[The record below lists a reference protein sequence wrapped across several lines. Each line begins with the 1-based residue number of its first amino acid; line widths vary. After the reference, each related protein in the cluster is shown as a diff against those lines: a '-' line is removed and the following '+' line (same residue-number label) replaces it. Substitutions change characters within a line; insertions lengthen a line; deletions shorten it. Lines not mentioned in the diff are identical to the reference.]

1 MKHDPIGIGLL
12 GLGTVGSAVAEALV
26 ANAAYAERAG
36 AQLQLRGALV
46 RDPRRQRNAL
56 LHDLPLTTDA
66 STILDDPAVAI
77 IVELMG
83 GEEPAYMYLRRAL
96 AAGKHVITAN
106 KEVIAKYGDELTA
119 LAAANKVALRYEA
132 SVGGGIP
139 LIAVLQR
146 DFLANEISKVA
157 AIINGT
163 TNYILT
169 SMAKDGIDFAEAL
182 AQAQHLGYAEA
193 DPRNDVEGID
203 AAYKLAILAGL
214 AFRTP
219 IHATDVYHEGI
230 TGLRARDFR
239 YASELGYAVKLLAI
253 AERTEAGIQARVHPA
268 LVQQDEPLAKVD
280 GVFNAIQIEG
290 DLSGAVTIQGR
301 GAGPAPTASAVI
313 ADILEVSRHLV
324 EGRTPLPHGSGAFT
338 SQLPIVPMQEL
349 RTRYY
354 VRMSMADRPGV
365 LARVAQLL
373 GEEDISI
380 ASMIQKEI
388 DEDAGSAEVVIM
400 THHAIER
407 AFQRAIT
414 RVAELDTV
422 PEVGTYVRVMEKA
435 L

>member
-1 MKHDPIGIGLL
+1 MKSGRIGIGLL
-12 GLGTVGSAVAEALV
+12 GLGIVGSAVAEAL
-26 ANAAYAERAG
+26 ATNAAYAARAG
-36 AQLQLRGALV
+36 AHLELRGALV
-46 RDPRRQRNAL
+46 RDRQRQRSARL
-56 LHDLPLTTDA
+56 RDLALTTDA
-66 STILDDPAVAI
+66 DALLDDPAVAI

-83 GEEPAYMYLRRAL
+83 GEEPAYTYLRRAL
-96 AAGKHVITAN
+96 AAGKHVVTAN
-106 KEVIAKYGDELTA
+106 KEVIAKYGGELSA
-119 LAAANKVALRYEA
+119 LAAVNNVALRYEA

-146 DFLANEISKVA
+146 DFLANEISNVA

-193 DPRNDVEGID
+193 DPRNDIEGID

-219 IHATDVYHEGI
+219 VHVADVFHEGI

-253 AERTEAGIQARVHPA
+253 AKRTPAGIQARVHPA

-290 DLSGAVTIQGR
+290 DLSGAVMIQGR
-301 GAGPAPTASAVI
+301 GAGPGPTASAVI
-313 ADILEVSRHLV
+313 ADILEVSRNLR
-324 EGRTPLPHGSGAFT
+324 EGRTPLAAISGA
-338 SQLPIVPMQEL
+338 SAVPVPLVPMQEL

-365 LARVAQLL
+365 LARVAQVL
-373 GEEDISI
+373 GEEGISI
-380 ASMIQKEI
+380 ASMIQKEV

-400 THHAIER
+400 THHAVER
-407 AFQRAIT
+407 AFQRAIA
-414 RVAELDTV
+414 RVADLDTV
-422 PEVGTYVRVMEKA
+422 PEVGTFVRVMEKV
-435 L
+435 

>member
-1 MKHDPIGIGLL
+1 MKSERIGIGLL

-26 ANAAYAERAG
+26 TNAEYAARAG
-36 AQLQLRGALV
+36 AKLGLRGALV
-46 RDPRRQRNAL
+46 RDRGRQRSARL
-56 LHDLPLTTDA
+56 RGLPLTTDA
-66 STILDDPAVAI
+66 DALLADPAVAI

-83 GEEPAYMYLRRAL
+83 GEEPAHTYLRRAL
-96 AAGKHVITAN
+96 SAGKHVVTAN
-106 KEVIAKYGDELTA
+106 KEVIAKYGGELSA
-119 LAAANKVALRYEA
+119 LAAANHVALRYEA

-146 DFLANEISKVA
+146 DFLANEISNVA

-193 DPRNDVEGID
+193 DPRNDIEGID

-219 IHATDVYHEGI
+219 VHAADVFHEGI

-253 AERTEAGIQARVHPA
+253 AERATAGIQARVHPA

-290 DLSGAVTIQGR
+290 DLSGAVMIQGR

-313 ADILEVSRHLV
+313 ADILEVSRNLV
-324 EGRTPLPHGSGAFT
+324 EGRTPLAAVFGA
-338 SQLPIVPMQEL
+338 SVVPVPLVPMQEL

-365 LARVAQLL
+365 LARVAQVL

-380 ASMIQKEI
+380 ASMIQKEV

-400 THHAIER
+400 THRAVER
-407 AFQRAIT
+407 AFQRAIA
-414 RVAELDTV
+414 RVANLDTV
-422 PEVGTYVRVMEKA
+422 PEVGTFVRVMEKA

>member
-1 MKHDPIGIGLL
+1 MKSERIGIGLL

-26 ANAAYAERAG
+26 TNAAYAARAG
-36 AQLQLRGALV
+36 AKLELRGALV
-46 RDPRRQRNAL
+46 RRRGRQRSARL
-56 LHDLPLTTDA
+56 RDLPLTTDA
-66 STILDDPAVAI
+66 DALLADPAVAI

-83 GEEPAYMYLRRAL
+83 GEEPAYRYLCRAL
-96 AAGKHVITAN
+96 SAGKHVVTAN
-106 KEVIAKYGDELTA
+106 KEVIAKYGGELSA
-119 LAAANKVALRYEA
+119 LAVANHVALRYEA

-146 DFLANEISKVA
+146 DFLANEISNVA

-182 AQAQHLGYAEA
+182 AQAQHLGYAET
-193 DPRNDVEGID
+193 DPRNDIEGID

-219 IHATDVYHEGI
+219 VHAADVFHEGI
-230 TGLRARDFR
+230 TGLRSRDFR

-253 AERTEAGIQARVHPA
+253 AERTAAGIQARVHPA

-290 DLSGAVTIQGR
+290 DLSGAVMIQGR

-313 ADILEVSRHLV
+313 ADILEVSRNLA
-324 EGRTPLPHGSGAFT
+324 EGRTPLAAVFGA
-338 SQLPIVPMQEL
+338 SAAPVPLVPMQDL

-365 LARVAQLL
+365 LARVAQVL

-380 ASMIQKEI
+380 ASMIQKEV

-400 THHAIER
+400 THHAVER
-407 AFQRAIT
+407 AFQRAIA
-414 RVAELDTV
+414 RVANLDTV
-422 PEVGTYVRVMEKA
+422 PEVGTFVRVMEKA